1 MRVKYLVSFLLMVLI
16 GVSVAGQVLTLKEA
30 VQTALNNYNSIKAKA
45 NYLKSSQATAK
56 QAAAEYFPDFSV
68 GAQQAWGNAN
78 GQFGPV
84 YPTRSLSAGSSGP
97 VSSSQSWT
105 STFGALYVAN
115 VNWDFFQFGRMK
127 ERTKVAEAEVT
138 QQAYD
143 LEQEKFQ
150 HEVRVAGAYLNLLAA
165 QRLRISEQRN
175 LERATALRNVV
186 VTRAKNGLNPGVDS
200 SQANA
205 EVSSAKI
212 SLTNAIDYELEQA
225 NQLSQLMG
233 IPSQQFMLD
242 TFFINRIPNAYNV
255 PSTLKEDVHPVLKFY
270 QSRIN
275 VSKEQ
280 EKYFDRAK
288 YPVFTLFGVFQGRG
302 SGFHYDYSPTNP
314 DAYTHN
320 YWTGVNPTRSNYLLG
335 VGMTWNITSTL
346 RVRQQ
351 VLAQQWTSEGLRNEY
366 DLVDQQIKGQLA
378 LADQKMQTAI
388 ANYTEAPVQVK
399 AASDA
404 YLQKSVLYRNG
415 LATIVDLS
423 QALYILNRAETD
435 RDISV
440 NNIWQALLMKAAAS
454 GDFSMFINEF

>member
-1 MRVKYLVSFLLMVLI
+1 MSNKSIFGLLILLFV
-16 GVSVAGQVLTLKEA
+16 GVNASAQVLTLKEA
-30 VQTALNNYNSIKAKA
+30 VQTALNNYASIKAKA
-45 NYLKSSQATAK
+45 HYLKSSQATMR
-56 QAAAEYFPDFSV
+56 QTQAEYFPDFSV

-78 GQFGPV
+78 GQFGPL
-84 YPTRSLSAGSSGP
+84 YPSKSLSAGSSGP

-105 STFGALYVAN
+105 ATFGALYVAN

-127 ERTKVAEAEVT
+127 ERTKVAEAVVT
-138 QQAYD
+138 QQASD

-150 HEVRVAGAYLNLLAA
+150 QEVRVAGAYLNLLAA
-165 QRLRISEQRN
+165 QRLRISWQKN

-186 VTRAKNGLNPGVDS
+186 ITRAKNGLNPGVDS

-212 SLTNAIDYELEQA
+212 SLTNAIDFELEQA
-225 NQLSQLMG
+225 NQLSLLMG
-233 IPSQQFMLD
+233 IPSQQFILD
-242 TFFINRIPNAYNV
+242 TFFISRIPNAYNV
-255 PSTLKEDVHPVLKFY
+255 AATLKEEAHPVLKFY

-288 YPVFTLFGVFQGRG
+288 YPVFSLFGVFQGRG
-302 SGFHYDYSPTNP
+302 SGFHYDYSPLNP

-320 YWTGVNPTRSNYLLG
+320 YWSGVNPTRSNYLLG
-335 VGMTWNITSTL
+335 VGVTWNMTSIL

-351 VLAQQWTSEGLRNEY
+351 VLAQQWMSEGLRDEY

-378 LADQKMQTAI
+378 LADQKMQTAV
-388 ANYTEAPVQVK
+388 ANYTEAPIQVK

-435 RDISV
+435 RDISF

-454 GDFSMFINEF
+454 GDFNIFINEF